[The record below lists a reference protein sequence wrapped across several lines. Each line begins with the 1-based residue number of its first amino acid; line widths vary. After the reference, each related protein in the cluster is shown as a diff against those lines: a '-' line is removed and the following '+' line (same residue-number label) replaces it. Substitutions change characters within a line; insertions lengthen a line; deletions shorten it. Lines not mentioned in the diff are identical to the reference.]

1 MADTVTTMPG
11 VGGLTTEELR
21 AVRFAQ
27 AKGFGRGY
35 DQHEVD
41 EVVARCAVGIEQLT
55 AELAAAR
62 AEIATLRARV
72 DKESSK
78 AAVDHAVNVLTTAQQ
93 TAEAILT
100 QANQELEQ
108 ARDEA
113 NDRVDQARALA
124 ATLQRDAERKAKLHT
139 DEADRRVAAQEQ
151 NATARLTRLTLS
163 ADLAQQEIDR
173 ESAALQNFRS
183 ATHARVEEFLDGVL
197 DQVAEQYGKAHP
209 LAAKAAA
216 SARHRT
222 AGTAQQRSTLA
233 RGRRGLRMAARS
245 AEGGPEEG
253 FTAIAPSTTP
263 VPTATPSAT
272 AELPRPR
279 EPMQGIHTH

>member
-1 MADTVTTMPG
+1 MADTVTAMPG
-11 VGGLTTEELR
+11 VGGLTAEELR
-21 AVRFAQ
+21 AVRFAP

-41 EVVARCAVGIEQLT
+41 EVVSRCAAGIEHLT

-72 DKESSK
+72 DQESSA

-93 TAEAILT
+93 TAEAILS
-100 QANQELEQ
+100 QANQELER

-113 NDRVDQARALA
+113 NDRVDRARAE
-124 ATLQRDAERKAKLHT
+124 ATALQRDAERKAKQHT
-139 DEADRRVAAQEQ
+139 EEADRRAATQEQ

-183 ATHARVEEFLDGVL
+183 VTHARVEEFLDGVL

-216 SARHRT
+216 TARHRT

-245 AEGGPEEG
+245 VEGTAED
-253 FTAIAPSTTP
+253 FAAAPAP
-263 VPTATPSAT
+263 NAAPASAT
-272 AELPRPR
+272 DLPRPR
-279 EPMQGIHTH
+279 EPMQGIHAH

>member
-1 MADTVTTMPG
+1 MADTVTAMPA
-11 VGGLTTEELR
+11 VDGLTGEGLR
-21 AVRFAQ
+21 AVRFAP

-35 DQHEVD
+35 DLHEVD
-41 EVVARCAVGIEQLT
+41 QVMAGCAAAIEQLT

-62 AEIATLRARV
+62 AEIATLRAQV
-72 DKESSK
+72 DQESST

-93 TAEAILT
+93 TAEAILS
-100 QANQELEQ
+100 QANQELER

-113 NDRVDQARALA
+113 NDRVDRARAE
-124 ATLQRDAERKAKLHT
+124 ATALQRDAERKAKQHT
-139 DEADRRVAAQEQ
+139 EEADRRAATQEQ

-183 ATHARVEEFLDGVL
+183 VTHARVEEFLDGVL

-233 RGRRGLRMAARS
+233 RGRRGLRLAARS

-253 FTAIAPSTTP
+253 FTATAPSSTP
-263 VPTATPSAT
+263 APTATPSAT

>member
-1 MADTVTTMPG
+1 MADTVTAMPA
-11 VGGLTTEELR
+11 VGGLTGEGLR
-21 AVRFAQ
+21 AVHFAP

-41 EVVARCAVGIEQLT
+41 EVMAGCAAAMEQLT

-62 AEIATLRARV
+62 TEIATLRARV
-72 DKESSK
+72 DQESS
-78 AAVDHAVNVLTTAQQ
+78 AASVDHAVNVLTTAQQ
-93 TAEAILT
+93 TAEAILA
-100 QANQELEQ
+100 QANQELER

-113 NDRVDQARALA
+113 TDRVDRARAQA
-124 ATLQRDAERKAKLHT
+124 ATLQRDAERKVKQHT
-139 DEADRRVAAQEQ
+139 EEADRRAATQEQ
-151 NATARLTRLTLS
+151 NANARLTRLTLS

-216 SARHRT
+216 TARHRT

-233 RGRRGLRMAARS
+233 RGRRGLRLAARS
-245 AEGGPEEG
+245 ADGAAEG
-253 FTAIAPSTTP
+253 FDATAA
-263 VPTATPSAT
+263 PSAT
-272 AELPRPR
+272 PASATELPRPR
-279 EPMQGIHTH
+279 EPMQGIPAH